1 MARATQGGF
10 FQRWLGVSFL
20 RIGFLVGTL
29 VATALHAE
37 VNFGREILP
46 ILSENCLA
54 CHGQDESNRKADLR
68 LDTREGAMAVIRP
81 GKAAQSEVWRRIIS
95 QDADEVMPPPNS
107 HKAPLSAP
115 QRKLIEQ
122 WINEG
127 APWGRHWAL
136 ELPRRQ
142 PHQGHVVD
150 YWVRRGLRAQGMEM
164 APRASDAALL
174 RRLSLDL
181 TGLPPREGEV
191 LDAGTVDRL
200 LASPHF
206 GERMAMWWLDLARYA
221 DTDGFQSDATRSNWP
236 WRDWVVEAFN
246 ANLPFDRFTLLQFAG
261 DLLPE
266 AGPAGQLATCFHR
279 NHMTNGEGG
288 RDKEES
294 RVDYVIDRVNTMGTA
309 WMGLTLGCAQCH
321 THKFDPIT
329 HRDYYALSAF
339 FNSIDEDGAAG
350 GGAKP
355 YLSWRSP
362 HAARAVA
369 EEQAL
374 VERMQQR
381 ELKVRDEAR
390 RGPFVAWLAQLR
402 QSLQAAAPR
411 GWLPLRGVVSSS
423 EGSVLTWRGDA
434 SVLASGPNPRQD
446 DYRLRGKSPLRR
458 IGGVR
463 LEVLPVDGRL
473 GRGSSGEFILTDL
486 KLQVARRG
494 SAQVRDVALADAVAD
509 LEAGDKT
516 KAREYGPVKGTL
528 DDDPRNG
535 WTTAG
540 KGLDQAHVAVYAL
553 REPLDLESDDEVL
566 VELRQRSTQ
575 GERNLAA
582 WRLSLCE
589 ESGDAVRSLRPT
601 PRERLGELSLGAAL
615 DDKLRGELFEQFLL
629 EHEPHRVAQQQLRVA
644 RAQLAEAKTAA
655 GELKVMVLAQRKEPR
670 ETHVL
675 VRGVWDKKGERV
687 DLGVPEAVAAWPKGL
702 PRDRVGLAKWLTSAN
717 HPLTARV
724 LVNHL
729 WQMIFG
735 QGLVR
740 TADDFGVQ
748 GQPPTHPELLDAL
761 AIELREGGWDIK
773 RLLRLIVSSQ
783 TYAQSSLVDAAK
795 LARDPQN
802 RWLGRGARFR
812 MPAWMLRD
820 AALASAGL
828 LHPALGGP
836 PVRPYQPPGVWEE
849 IFMGRFTYE
858 PSLGSAQYRRTLYA
872 FWRRSIA
879 PTFLFDSAQ
888 RRVCEVAAMRTN
900 TPLQAL
906 TRLNDFTIVE
916 SARALGT
923 QLVQRGGVGALPW
936 LFRRVLCRE
945 PQARELDLL
954 ATQYGFALERFG
966 RHPQEA
972 GLFLGLEAGQ
982 EPDDKQAQRAAGAH
996 VATLLLNL
1004 DEALNRE

>member
-1 MARATQGGF
+1 MRALILT
-10 FQRWLGVSFL
+10 LILCLL
-20 RIGFLVGTL
+20 R
-29 VATALHAE
+29 TAVWAE
-37 VNFGREILP
+37 ISFGRQILP
-46 ILSENCLA
+46 ILSEHCLA
-54 CHGQDESNRKADLR
+54 CHGQDESHRKAKLR
-68 LDTREGAMAVIRP
+68 LDTREGALAVIRP
-81 GKAAQSEVWRRIIS
+81 GKAAQSELWQRLIS
-95 QDADEVMPPPNS
+95 EDVDEVMPPPSS
-107 HKAPLSAP
+107 HKPRLSP
-115 QRKLIEQ
+115 EQRELMAQ

-127 APWGRHWAL
+127 APWGRHWSL
-136 ELPRRQ
+136 EAPRRQ

-150 YWVRRGLRAQGMEM
+150 FWVREALQRQGMEL
-164 APRASDAALL
+164 APRASDQALL

-294 RVDYVIDRVNTMGTA
+294 RVDYVIDRVNTMGIA

-362 HAARAVA
+362 HAARAVL

-374 VERMQQR
+374 VQRLERQEAQ
-381 ELKVRDEAR
+381 VRAEAN
-390 RGPFVAWLAQLR
+390 RGPFEPWLRKLR
-402 QSLQAAAPR
+402 AELAAGEAR
-411 GWLPLRGVVSSS
+411 GWLALHGALTSS
-423 EGSVLTWRGDA
+423 EGTDLSQQADA
-434 SVLASGPNPRQD
+434 RVLASGPKPRQD
-446 DYRLRGKSPLRR
+446 DYRIQGRSPSRR
-458 IGGVR
+458 VGGLR
-463 LEVLPVDGRL
+463 LEVLPVAGKL
-473 GRGSSGEFILTDL
+473 GRGVSGDFILTDL

-494 SAQVRDVALADAVAD
+494 SAQVRDIVLADAVAD
-509 LEAGDKT
+509 VEGGDQT

-540 KGLDQAHVAVYAL
+540 KALDRAHVAVYAL
-553 REPLDLESDDEVL
+553 REPLWLEPDEELL

-582 WRLSLCE
+582 WRVSVCG
-589 ESGDAVRSLRPT
+589 ESGDAVRRLGPT
-601 PRERLGELSLGAAL
+601 PREKLAGLAVGAAL

-629 EHEPHRVAQQQLRVA
+629 EHEPHRVAQEQLRVA
-644 RAQLAEAKTAA
+644 RAQLAEAKAAA
-655 GELKVMVLAQRKEPR
+655 GGVKVMVLAQRREPR

-675 VRGVWDKKGERV
+675 VRGVWDKKGEKV
-687 DLGVPEAVAAWPKGL
+687 DLGVPEAVAPWSRDL
-702 PRDRVGLAKWLTSAN
+702 PRNRVGLAKWLTSRD

-729 WQMIFG
+729 WQLLFG

-740 TADDFGVQ
+740 TADDFGIQ

-761 AIELREGGWDIK
+761 ALEFMDGGWDIK
-773 RLLRLIVSSQ
+773 RLLRLIVTSEV
-783 TYAQSSLVDAAK
+783 YAQSSSVPAATV
-795 LARDPQN
+795 ARDPQN
-802 RWLGRGARFR
+802 RWLGRAPRFR

-849 IFMGRFTYE
+849 IFMGRLTYE
-858 PSLGSAQYRRTLYA
+858 PSLGAAQFRRSLYA

-888 RRVCEVAAMRTN
+888 RRVCEAVTQRTN

-906 TRLNDFTIVE
+906 TRLNDQTIQE
-916 SARALGT
+916 AARALASGMVERGRQAGLDWLGARVLGRGLQPREF
-923 QLVQRGGVGALPW
+923 QLLSDQWQQAQQQFGNRPREALAYVGAG
-936 LFRRVLCRE
+936 
-945 PQARELDLL
+945 Q
-954 ATQYGFALERFG
+954 
-966 RHPQEA
+966 
-972 GLFLGLEAGQ
+972 GLEGAPV
-982 EPDDKQAQRAAGAH
+982 ERAAAMV
-996 VATLLLNL
+996 VATLLLNS
-1004 DEALNRE
+1004 DEAMSRE